1 MILAFTGAGIPR
13 HPVSPL
19 FAEQPGIR
27 DCLTRSYAIQHPAE
41 YGKVIAD
48 MQKACDAAAPNDA
61 HLALAEYDVPVIT
74 MNVDGLHQK
83 AKSRHILAI
92 HGTLPDIVLY
102 DDPAPLYE
110 VAHNWVFQLREGDF
124 FLIVGTSYY
133 TNISV
138 QLKRRRSEGERMC
151 SKSTM
156 MRSIWSEIFFRR
168 RIPRPARS
176 SNFWQEVHMNKHSL
190 RSYLLRK
197 ERRLRFCDMA
207 RLDKN

>member
-1 MILAFTGAGIPR
+1 MILAFTGAGISQASGVPT
-13 HPVSPL
+13 

-41 YGKVIAD
+41 YGKVITD
-48 MQKACDAAAPNDA
+48 MKKACDAAVPNDA
-61 HLALAEYDVPVIT
+61 HIALAEYDVPVIT

-83 AKSRHILAI
+83 ARSRHILAI

-124 FLIVGTSYY
+124 FLIVGTS
-133 TNISV
+133 TTLTSPCSS
-138 QLKRRRSEGERMC
+138 RERRSEGERMC

-168 RIPRPARS
+168 RIPQPVP
-176 SNFWQEVHMNKHSL
+176 SNSFWREAHMCRNSL
-190 RSYLLRK
+190 RSK
-197 ERRLRFCDMA
+197 IGTQAIFIQ
-207 RLDKN
+207 

>member
-1 MILAFTGAGIPR
+1 MILAFTGAGISQASGVPT
-13 HPVSPL
+13 

-48 MQKACDAAAPNDA
+48 MKKACDAAVPNDA
-61 HLALAEYDVPVIT
+61 HIALAEYDVPVIT

-83 AKSRHILAI
+83 ARSRHILAI
-92 HGTLPDIVLY
+92 HGTLPNIVLY

-138 QLKRRRSEGERMC
+138 QLKREA
-151 SKSTM
+151 
-156 MRSIWSEIFFRR
+156 FRR
-168 RIPRPARS
+168 GADVFEIDHDAEYLVREFLQKADTPACTFERFLARS
-176 SNFWQEVHMNKHSL
+176 PYE
-190 RSYLLRK
+190 
-197 ERRLRFCDMA
+197 
-207 RLDKN
+207 